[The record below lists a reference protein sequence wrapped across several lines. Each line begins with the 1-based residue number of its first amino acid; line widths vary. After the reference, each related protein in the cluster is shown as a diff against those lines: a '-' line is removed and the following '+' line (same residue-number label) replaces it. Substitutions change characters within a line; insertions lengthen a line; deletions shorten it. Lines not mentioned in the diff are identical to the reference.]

1 MQLSKAT
8 VLDNYKAVNINVVN
22 GHGCGSMS
30 IHVFLHSNLHSNPLC
45 VSLVEVML
53 GAISSEQ
60 SFEQHICS
68 GNHVKTDSMRLKN
81 RPNGFLLNLKKSP

>member
-1 MQLSKAT
+1 MSVSPGLYRYFCIRSPCKVT

-22 GHGCGSMS
+22 GHVCGSML

-60 SFEQHICS
+60 PFEQHIC
-68 GNHVKTDSMRLKN
+68 
-81 RPNGFLLNLKKSP
+81 